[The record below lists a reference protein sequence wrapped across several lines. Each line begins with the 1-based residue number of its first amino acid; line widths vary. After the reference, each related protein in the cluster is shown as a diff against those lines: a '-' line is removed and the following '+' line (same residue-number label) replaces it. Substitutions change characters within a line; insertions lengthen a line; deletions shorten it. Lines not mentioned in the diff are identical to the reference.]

1 MSVTSLS
8 FSQSSYHLF
17 LLKNVLFHVAL
28 SICLGEN
35 QMFLP
40 INFIL
45 KCLYQK
51 LVGIKKKRTKGHSL
65 NIQKKNVQFLQQ
77 LNKYEVKPH
86 LVYKQASFKNNNG
99 LPKRS
104 VLYIVNMSINWY
116 KISREQFISYASKA
130 LKMFTLLTS
139 YYSISRN
146 ASQEVNP

>member
-1 MSVTSLS
+1 MGGAIFKGGESMKGRKNLSTWMSVTSLS

-51 LVGIKKKRTKGHSL
+51 LVGIKKKKD
-65 NIQKKNVQFLQQ
+65 
-77 LNKYEVKPH
+77 
-86 LVYKQASFKNNNG
+86 
-99 LPKRS
+99 KRS
-104 VLYIVNMSINWY
+104 
-116 KISREQFISYASKA
+116 FIKHTK
-130 LKMFTLLTS
+130 KMFNS
-139 YYSISRN
+139 SSN
-146 ASQEVNP
+146 